1 MKKDSRK
8 ILALALCAGLFLV
21 LYLSYGT
28 YGNWSF
34 AFSLRGKKIVAFIL
48 VAILTT
54 VSTISFQT
62 LTQNKFLT
70 PGILGIDQLYVT
82 VQTLLFFLVGGVG
95 VLAEKS
101 IALFLLNIALM
112 AGLSVLFITFFL
124 GKSGKDLFTL
134 LMVGMIASSL
144 FGSISTFLQVLMD
157 PNEYDLLQGRLFA
170 SFSNVLGNHLLIST
184 GLLLLIVSFFW
195 YFSPELDALRL
206 GVDLAVNLG
215 ISVARLQKIM
225 LFLIA
230 AAIGVAT
237 ALVGPTIFLGFIIAT
252 ISYEVFPKANH
263 RQLFVGASLI
273 AIIFLIGGQFLLEQ
287 VFGLKT
293 TISILIQFIGGL
305 FFIAKLV
312 IERKKA

>member
-1 MKKDSRK
+1 MKNYRLK
-8 ILALALCAGLFLV
+8 IFILCLFACLFLG

-34 AFSLRGKKIVAFIL
+34 AFSLRGKKIAAFVL
-48 VAILTT
+48 VAILIP

-62 LTQNKFLT
+62 LTQNQFLT
-70 PGILGIDQLYVT
+70 QGILGIDQLYVT
-82 VQTLLFFLVGGVG
+82 LQTLLFFLIGGTT

-101 IALFLLNIALM
+101 VALFLLNIILM

-170 SFSNVLGNHLLIST
+170 SFSKVDSNHLVIST
-184 GLLLLIVSFFW
+184 GLLFLIISFFW

-215 ISVARLQKIM
+215 ISVAWLQKIL

-237 ALVGPTIFLGFIIAT
+237 ALVGPTVFLGFVIAT
-252 ISYEVFPKANH
+252 ISYEIFPKANH
-263 RQLFVGASLI
+263 RQLFIGASLI
-273 AIIFLIGGQFLLEQ
+273 AIIFLVGGQFLLEQ

-305 FFIAKLV
+305 FFIIKLV
-312 IERKKA
+312 IERKKT

>member
-1 MKKDSRK
+1 MKIYGIKVLLLTL
-8 ILALALCAGLFLV
+8 LACLLV
-21 LYLSYGT
+21 GLYLSYGT

-34 AFSLRGKKIVAFIL
+34 ALELRGKKLLAFIL

-54 VSTISFQT
+54 VSTITFQT

-70 PGILGIDQLYVT
+70 PGILGIDQLYVL
-82 VQTLLFFLVGGVG
+82 VQTGLFFLLGGVNL
-95 VLAEKS
+95 LAEKS
-101 IALFLLNIALM
+101 TGLFLLNIILM
-112 AGLSVLFITFFL
+112 AGLSVVFIIFFL

-134 LMVGMIASSL
+134 LLVGMVASSL
-144 FGSISTFLQVLMD
+144 FSSISTFLQVLMD

-170 SFSNVLGNHLLIST
+170 SFSNVSSHHLVISA
-184 GLLLLIVSFFW
+184 GLLLIIVGFFW
-195 YFSPELDALRL
+195 YFTPELDALHL

-215 ISVARLQKIM
+215 ISVAFLQKLL

-230 AAIGVAT
+230 AATGIAT
-237 ALVGPTIFLGFIIAT
+237 ALVGPTIFLGFVIAT
-252 ISYEVFPKANH
+252 ISYEVFPKENH

-273 AIIFLIGGQFLLEQ
+273 AVIFLVGSQFLLEQ

-305 FFIAKLV
+305 FFIIKIILQ
-312 IERKKA
+312 RKKA